1 MGQQVY
7 KELYAAMKSR
17 RGPYTGVEIP
27 EFYDL
32 VEELFT
38 PQEAEVN
45 NVMTRKPITAGEIA
59 GEMNRDESEI
69 NAILETMADKGL
81 CRTIAK
87 NDVSYYQGE
96 PFMPGIF
103 EYQFISGQTT
113 DRDKK
118 IARLIKAYKKAF
130 VAARGEAKMSFPVTR
145 VITVDRTIEA
155 GNTVHTYDQVSTY
168 IDKNETIGLAT
179 CYCRHAAKLVDED
192 THDMPMEV
200 CMYFG
205 DMAEY
210 AIERLGARKMDKAEA
225 LKVLD
230 TAEEAGLVHM
240 SRNTTENVNF
250 ICNCD
255 RWHCETIKGVLKQS
269 KPALFFNSGF
279 QPRFDPDLCTACETC
294 IERCPPEAL
303 VMGESEVPI
312 VNLDRCFGC
321 AVCATGCPSEA
332 ILMETKPDFP
342 IPPKDPKELVTSIKA
357 SFAKQT

>member
-7 KELYAAMKSR
+7 KDLFEVMKNR
-17 RGPYTGVEIP
+17 RGPYTGIEIP
-27 EFYDL
+27 EFYPM

-45 NVMTRKPITAGEIA
+45 NVMPRKPVTVAELAAEID
-59 GEMNRDESEI
+59 RDESDI
-69 NAILETMADKGL
+69 KTILETMADKGL
-81 CRTIAK
+81 CRTYRQD
-87 NDVSYYQGE
+87 DVRFYQGE

-103 EYQFISGQTT
+103 EYQFMSGKAT
-113 DRDKK
+113 DRDRKV
-118 IARLIKAYKKAF
+118 AGLIKAYKKAF
-130 VAARGEAKMSFPVTR
+130 NAARGEVKMTFPITR
-145 VITVDRTIEA
+145 VIPVDRTIEA

-168 IDKNETIGLAT
+168 IDKNETIGVGT
-179 CYCRHAAKLVDED
+179 CYCRQASKLVGED

-200 CMYFG
+200 CMWFG
-205 DMAEY
+205 NMAEY
-210 AIERLGARKMDKAEA
+210 AIERLGARQMTTAEA
-225 LKVLD
+225 KKVLD

-240 SRNTTENVNF
+240 SRNTTEDVNF

-255 RWHCETIKGVLKQS
+255 RWHCEMIKGVLKQS

-279 QPRFDPDLCTACETC
+279 QPLFDPDLCTACETC

-303 VMGESEVPI
+303 AMGDNEIPE

-332 ILMETKPDFP
+332 IVMESKPDFP
-342 IPPKDPKELVTSIKA
+342 VPPKDPKELITSLKA
-357 SFAKQT
+357 SFASKT